1 MEVVKA
7 MRSPTLGTRK
17 KQANP
22 TWLEATDDGMGVGAS
37 DLVRSGQGLLRKPF
51 LLPFRVSLKE
61 TPYQGLISAAATEPQ
76 GARVGTKGLSS

>member
-1 MEVVKA
+1 
-7 MRSPTLGTRK
+7 
-17 KQANP
+17 
-22 TWLEATDDGMGVGAS
+22 MGVGAS